1 MKLAGTVIC
10 LTADAGVVMER
21 TKKYKHRPLLSV
33 EDPKQK
39 IRNLMAKRALLYAK
53 ADHCVDTGKL
63 TVKQAVEK
71 IGGIF
76 EEYSRKAGTE

>member
-1 MKLAGTVIC
+1 LN
-10 LTADAGVVMER
+10 
-21 TKKYKHRPLLSV
+21 V

-39 IRNLMAKRALLYAK
+39 IRNLMAKRAPLYAK

-71 IGGIF
+71 ISGIA
-76 EEYSRKAGTE
+76 ENIPKKARTE